1 MANGIDRM
9 NKLDRLEMLWETLLE
24 CKQGSV
30 KDAEEWQ
37 TYDDMMRKVNGMM
50 LEEKRRLGYMVVYP
64 IVDGS
69 ARESVFEGTAE
80 KCKIYTDILLEN
92 NPSMR
97 GNIIVL
103 QL

>member
-1 MANGIDRM
+1 
-9 NKLDRLEMLWETLLE
+9 MLRDALIE
-24 CKQGSV
+24 CKKESV
-30 KDAEEWQ
+30 KDADEWQ
-37 TYDDMMRKVNGMM
+37 TYDDMMKKVNGMM
-50 LEEKRRLGYMVVYP
+50 LEEKRRLGYMAVYP

-69 ARESVFEGTAE
+69 AQESVFEGTAE
-80 KCKIYTDILLEN
+80 NCKIYTDILLEN